1 MTNEERLAEIEAWAL
16 RDRENPTLL
25 ENTSY
30 KMACTGTTCT
40 ISDLKSWQSYGPMY
54 EHAGDTL
61 WLIAR
66 IRELE
71 AQVAADAKVVEAA
84 SMIVS
89 KMTPVE
95 HPSGVVDYAMQGV
108 TNDDWR
114 ALVSALAAR
123 KGEE

>member
-1 MTNEERLAEIEAWAL
+1 MADERLAEIESRVTRQREEAL
-16 RDRENPTLL
+16 RD
-25 ENTSY
+25 
-30 KMACTGTTCT
+30 
-40 ISDLKSWQSYGPMY
+40 YGPNSVGY
-54 EHAGDTL
+54 HRARLQAEETL
-61 WLIAR
+61 ALIVCV
-66 IRELE
+66 RELE
-71 AQVAADAKVVEAA
+71 AQVEADAKVVDAA

-123 KGEE
+123 KE